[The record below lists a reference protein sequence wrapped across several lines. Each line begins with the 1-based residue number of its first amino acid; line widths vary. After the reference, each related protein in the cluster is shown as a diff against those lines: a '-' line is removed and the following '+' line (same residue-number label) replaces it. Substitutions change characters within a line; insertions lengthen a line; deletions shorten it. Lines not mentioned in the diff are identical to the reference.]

1 MGGDAGGTQAEGPAA
16 DPVPAG
22 CQVGAVSVTETRSV
36 DRAGSFLF
44 WTLVFFCSS
53 FQVSKSR
60 MPLPRKKCSP
70 QKAEAK
76 KRGAGCLHEWA
87 PKSAFGHLAR
97 PAFSGGQR
105 ARGPWSQP
113 GRHHLRGPP
122 RVSLGASIL
131 IVSLKPQCHSAS
143 WEVTEEKTD
152 TVCQKYLG
160 HNPIERT

>member
-44 WTLVFFCSS
+44 RTLVFFCSS

-76 KRGAGCLHEWA
+76 KKRGGLFTRMG
-87 PKSAFGHLAR
+87 PKVSLWTSCQASIQRRTEGTQALVTAR
-97 PAFSGGQR
+97 QTP
-105 ARGPWSQP
+105 
-113 GRHHLRGPP
+113 PP
-122 RVSLGASIL
+122 RATSCVPWGEHPHCVTQAPVPLSRLGS
-131 IVSLKPQCHSAS
+131 
-143 WEVTEEKTD
+143 D
-152 TVCQKYLG
+152 
-160 HNPIERT
+160 